1 MATSVPECAC
11 NLNPKKFITG
21 VGMHTWD
28 WCIMLSLSS
37 TNNWQRI
44 RTSTELNVDVP
55 CKCGDK
61 GTRSKEWV
69 EEWDVLTQGVG
80 GRRGGDEKRKT
91 NQRHMLGTP
100 LWDPSRA
107 SHNLATA
114 VPALLLRAATCS
126 GLLRTQYSLQLSST
140 AMTSHLQ
147 NAARS
152 TDENRY
158 FGVTIQT
165 GHFGSQAAKGVMW
178 ARRDHPVEYPS
189 PLPGLALFYGW
200 LGARLAL
207 HPPQH
212 VHSAAF
218 NNLALPP
225 LPNTHASSTITSPAG
240 GQGKAVLICI
250 TRVNEG
256 GMVVGEMGKGMEGE
270 RERAEEG
277 EGGWEGG
284 SMSRRLA
291 ICVPTR
297 VGCLALSV
305 SFSPFSLWCF
315 FGKYHHPHQYYS
327 AASSSGLPWAQRQSP
342 SLRRPRHPP
351 PRERERLPVPLYP
364 LACATPPPC
373 ARLALVIEPA
383 CAKQPGMELGAG
395 RDARCLWRK
404 PRGARDAA
412 AGGERRYAAGG
423 AGGVQP
429 VCAVIV
435 CAAVFGADKD
445 RGRDG
450 SRKRGGAA
458 AFFAPGWSWESTQD
472 APSFTWESWFTS
484 ERSLWTGVHAG
495 EPRIAVPAVP
505 PNRPG
510 EPPCAHG
517 PFAPVAS
524 FFAHA
529 APPDSRAVPLHMM
542 FCPGVGRASE
552 AAEGRGTERRRHCRR
567 AACTPRSLHPTR
579 IRPLPGTAYSAQ
591 LSLPLPG
598 KVSAPDFFLVA
609 PALQTPAADAR
620 RRSEREAHRD
630 GVGLGLGEPDARRTQ
645 PISRP
650 NSGSA
655 RSIGIGV
662 ASEFDAM
669 HDLNGTLASLY
680 LDRKRDQERERE
692 REFAIGERAWSLKS
706 PTVTFHLPTI
716 ALYSLHYFTMFSIHI

>member
-1 MATSVPECAC
+1 M
-11 NLNPKKFITG
+11 
-21 VGMHTWD
+21 
-28 WCIMLSLSS
+28 
-37 TNNWQRI
+37 
-44 RTSTELNVDVP
+44 
-55 CKCGDK
+55 
-61 GTRSKEWV
+61 
-69 EEWDVLTQGVG
+69 
-80 GRRGGDEKRKT
+80 
-91 NQRHMLGTP
+91 P
-100 LWDPSRA
+100 LP
-107 SHNLATA
+107 
-114 VPALLLRAATCS
+114 
-126 GLLRTQYSLQLSST
+126 
-140 AMTSHLQ
+140 
-147 NAARS
+147 
-152 TDENRY
+152 
-158 FGVTIQT
+158 
-165 GHFGSQAAKGVMW
+165 
-178 ARRDHPVEYPS
+178 PS
-189 PLPGLALFYGW
+189 PA
-200 LGARLAL
+200 
-207 HPPQH
+207 
-212 VHSAAF
+212 
-218 NNLALPP
+218 
-225 LPNTHASSTITSPAG
+225 PAG

-284 SMSRRLA
+284 SMSTTTHINTIPLPPLPASRGRRGEEATHPLPPPLRA
-291 ICVPTR
+291 NPKPIAAPLSANPCTATGSRPASDDLDTLLLESANGSPCPSTHSHVQPHPHAHGSHSSLSQHAQSSLEWSWERGGTLDVSGGNHGGHGTPQRAGSADTR
-297 VGCLALSV
+297 RGERGE
-305 SFSPFSLWCF
+305 FSLF
-315 FGKYHHPHQYYS
+315 AP
-327 AASSSGLPWAQRQSP
+327 SS
-342 SLRRPRHPP
+342 
-351 PRERERLPVPLYP
+351 
-364 LACATPPPC
+364 
-373 ARLALVIEPA
+373 
-383 CAKQPGMELGAG
+383 
-395 RDARCLWRK
+395 
-404 PRGARDAA
+404 
-412 AGGERRYAAGG
+412 
-423 AGGVQP
+423 
-429 VCAVIV
+429 
-435 CAAVFGADKD
+435 
-445 RGRDG
+445 
-450 SRKRGGAA
+450 KRGGAA

-552 AAEGRGTERRRHCRR
+552 AAEGRGEQH
-567 AACTPRSLHPTR
+567 ALHGSLHPTR

-598 KVSAPDFFLVA
+598 KVSAPDFFPVA

-630 GVGLGLGEPDARRTQ
+630 GVGLGLGEPDARRVRQRRQRSHAQTQ